1 MVVTTSL
8 DRVAAAISAAVLA
21 IRVAEIPVAVSCV
34 GESEMTLLD
43 IIPVYEDLDG
53 ADYNQT
59 DESVSLS
66 SEKSLTPR
74 TQFARTSCK
83 MRTPP

>member
-1 MVVTTSL
+1 MQ
-8 DRVAAAISAAVLA
+8 AAISAAVMA
-21 IRVAEIPVAVSCV
+21 ISVAKIPQGDGRVR
-34 GESEMTLLD
+34 ESEETLLE
-43 IIPVYEDLDG
+43 IMPVYEDLDG

>member
-1 MVVTTSL
+1 M
-8 DRVAAAISAAVLA
+8 AIS
-21 IRVAEIPVAVSCV
+21 VAEIPQADGRVR
-34 GESEMTLLD
+34 ESEENLLE

-66 SEKSLTPR
+66 SD
-74 TQFARTSCK
+74 
-83 MRTPP
+83 